1 MSEVTVTVRG
11 VKQVVRVKLL
21 ADSQQLDVLVRTLA
35 VCNDT
40 ATLVARI
47 AHEKRVFRKRDLR
60 AITYATARE
69 HGGLGA
75 QVAQSVIRKVAD
87 SYTSLRANLRNG
99 RYGPAGSRR
108 RQRVENAPIRFRSDA
123 AQPFD
128 DRCLSWQHD
137 PNDTGGGSVSIW
149 TVDGRVKNL
158 RFVGHP
164 DQVAMLRDYRKG
176 ETDLVV
182 HRDRTGTP
190 TAYLIATCEL
200 PDPPVEVGEHLR
212 TPDGWIGVD
221 LGIVNIAVASDR
233 ALGDDLL
240 REYGDGAPDG
250 PTGRGSTK
258 DRRTRNRELRQA
270 LQKKNTK
277 SAKRLL
283 RRRARREARFAADV
297 NHQISKKVV
306 AEAERTGRG
315 IALENLTGIRER
327 VRFRKPQR
335 ATHSS
340 WAFAQLGAF
349 ISYKAARVG
358 VPVLSVDPANT
369 SRRCIRCGHIDKKNR
384 PHQDRFCCLGCGFVE
399 HADIVGSHN
408 IAYRAAEDYR
418 AQSTVPGAA

>member
-1 MSEVTVTVRG
+1 M
-11 VKQVVRVKLL
+11 KQVVRVKLL
-21 ADSQQLDVLVRTLA
+21 ADAQQLDAVLRTLA

-60 AITYATARE
+60 AVTYATARG

-87 SYTSLRANLRNG
+87 SYTTLRANLRNG
-99 RYGPAGSRR
+99 RYGPKGSRR
-108 RQRVENAPIRFRSDA
+108 RARVENTPIRFRPDA

-137 PNDTGGGSVSIW
+137 QDGRGGTVSIW
-149 TVDGRVKNL
+149 TVDGRMKNL

-182 HRDRTGTP
+182 QRDRKGNP
-190 TAYLIATCEL
+190 TAYLIAVCDL
-200 PDPPVEVGEHLR
+200 PDPPVASGEHLN

-233 ALGDDLL
+233 NLGDHLIDT
-240 REYGDGAPDG
+240 YGDGAPDG

-258 DRRTRNRELRQA
+258 DRRTRNRELRYT

-283 RRRARREARFAADV
+283 RRRARKEARFAADV

-327 VRFRKPQR
+327 VRFRGAPTGHALELGVR
-335 ATHSS
+335 ATRGLH
-340 WAFAQLGAF
+340 FLQGRPGGGAGVVGGSGEHQPPLYPVW
-349 ISYKAARVG
+349 SYREEEPAPPG
-358 VPVLSVDPANT
+358 PVLLS
-369 SRRCIRCGHIDKKNR
+369 
-384 PHQDRFCCLGCGFVE
+384 
-399 HADIVGSHN
+399 
-408 IAYRAAEDYR
+408 
-418 AQSTVPGAA
+418 